1 MTLSVET
8 LCNAKHRAA
17 PGVGGTVTATVAA
30 LVTIAGCNATRQQN
44 FKVPC
49 FSDLQLELKN
59 MQQNYPPPP
68 LHCKMN

>member
-1 MTLSVET
+1 MLSTTGRHLAV
-8 LCNAKHRAA
+8 
-17 PGVGGTVTATVAA
+17 PSVGGTVTATVAA
-30 LVTIAGCNATRQQN
+30 LVTIAGCNAARQQN

-59 MQQNYPPPP
+59 MQQNYPPP